1 MANKKNYYYYVL
13 VIQNYGPVF
22 VTGVQP
28 KHVAEWDRLKK
39 PMEMSREYARD
50 MAIGLTWNGYLAYVV
65 CQPYELNCQPY
76 RYEDGKLEFK
86 GNDKEGGDEE

>member
-1 MANKKNYYYYVL
+1 MANKKNYYYVL

-28 KHVAEWDRLKK
+28 KHVAEWDRLEK

-65 CQPYELNCQPY
+65 CQPYELDNQPY
-76 RYEDGKLEFK
+76 RYKDGKLEFK
-86 GNDKEGGDEE
+86 ENDKEES